1 MNFDLREFSS
11 FPVDFELESEGD
23 NLEGTI
29 EGVTFRDVIKLKIN
43 LQKIKEEY
51 YLHGLVTAP
60 VDVECS
66 RCLEMFESEVIT
78 EFEIVIKTAEGKA
91 VLASDVKEDCIYLK
105 QNDHIIDLTDVV
117 RQALVLAL
125 PMKPVCNEECKGLCP
140 NCGVNLNEET
150 CDCSPDEIDERW
162 NGLRNLLE

>member
-11 FPVDFELESEGD
+11 FPVEFVLESEGD
-23 NLEGTI
+23 NIEGTI
-29 EGVTFRDVIKLKIN
+29 EGVTFRDVIRLKVH
-43 LQKIKEEY
+43 LQKVKEEY
-51 YLHGLVTAP
+51 LLHGLVTAP

-66 RCLEMFESEVIT
+66 RCLEMYESDLVAEMDV
-78 EFEIVIKTAEGKA
+78 VIKTAEAKPMP
-91 VLASDVKEDCIYLK
+91 ASDRAEDCIYLK
-105 QNDHIIDLTDVV
+105 QNEHIVDLTDMV
-117 RQALVLAL
+117 RQALTLAL

-162 NGLRNLLE
+162 DGLRNLLE